1 VNVAAGKYRGGFT
14 IDKDLT
20 LNGAGAQVT
29 TISGGGPVITVGAYD
44 AASEPSVAIRGV
56 TITGG
61 ATRSSF
67 GVAYMAL
74 GGGVWAPPAANGAT
88 GATLTITNNVITRN
102 TAEPATAVDAGFSCG
117 PTGDCQ
123 FAQAGGGGIDSWGD
137 VTLDTTTVSNNEAA
151 GPVTSDADGAGIY
164 SQQGTLTMDNSVVT
178 GNRTIASTPNGRFAE
193 GAGIMFDTF
202 FSAPNTCS
210 APAPA
215 CALVVRNSVVSDNH
229 STLTNTLPSFAGGQV
244 IGMDANA
251 AASTWAMT
259 SPLRSIARRS
269 AKTQLLPRSR
279 RRAERHRRR
288 HGSRGQ
294 PAGHAKRSDRR

>member
-1 VNVAAGKYRGGFT
+1 VPLAPERYVLLHHQADLQVQSRDRG
-14 IDKDLT
+14 
-20 LNGAGAQVT
+20 
-29 TISGGGPVITVGAYD
+29 
-44 AASEPSVAIRGV
+44 EPLHRHLEPK
-56 TITGG
+56 
-61 ATRSSF
+61 R
-67 GVAYMAL
+67 
-74 GGGVWAPPAANGAT
+74 AT
-88 GATLTITNNVITRN
+88 GYALL
-102 TAEPATAVDAGFSCG
+102 PQPS
-117 PTGDCQ
+117 P
-123 FAQAGGGGIDSWGD
+123 GD
-137 VTLDTTTVSNNEAA
+137 VFFDLEGDPYVGHEGIEYLWGWWSADKGYECAWAHDLDAEKAA
-151 GPVTSDADGAGIY
+151 FQRFVDR
-164 SQQGTLTMDNSVVT
+164 VVALRDEHPGMHVFHYA

-279 RRAERHRRR
+279 RRAKRHRRR
-288 HGSRGQ
+288 HDSRGQ